1 MAVQIEKREKI
12 MKERI
17 FNYAKTDNT
26 QFFYFNRVAD
36 CFTTKMDWYDNDDV
50 DMIVVDATNTSQE
63 TDNIFSFLYQTE
75 PNADQV
81 WMRFAQEFYGD
92 AYVNA

>member
-1 MAVQIEKREKI
+1 
-12 MKERI
+12 
-17 FNYAKTDNT
+17 
-26 QFFYFNRVAD
+26 
-36 CFTTKMDWYDNDDV
+36 
-50 DMIVVDATNTSQE
+50 MIVVDATNTSQE

-92 AYVNA
+92 VYVNA